1 MREKMGER
9 ERERERARVDVKCSR
24 YISALKGFREKN
36 ALVGSSGAA

>member
-9 ERERERARVDVKCSR
+9 ERVDVKCSR
-24 YISALKGFREKN
+24 YILALKGFREKN

>member
-1 MREKMGER
+1 MREKMG
-9 ERERERARVDVKCSR
+9 ERERARVDVKCSR